1 MLNRGGPIEPMGIP
15 QVNGL
20 HPESFQALFTGD
32 RYVCGVTTEPKI
44 REQLDTADFGG
55 KEDVLALLG
64 VQG

>member
-1 MLNRGGPIEPMGIP
+1 MGVP

-20 HPESFQALFTGD
+20 RPESFQALFTGD
-32 RYVCGVTTEPKI
+32 RYVGGVAREPET
-44 REQLDTADFGG
+44 RGLLDSAEFCG